1 VAWKRLDA
9 DVTRGLAGWAGL
21 ACIAVVAVRGW
32 VHFAQAGHPP
42 AAAQA
47 APARRPAPVTLP
59 AGEARAWKAFPSYRG
74 VVPVV
79 MYHSIGGRPSY
90 LTTSRIQFAQQMH
103 ALKLGG
109 FHTLT
114 IAQYAAYVRGHAAGL
129 PARPI
134 LLTFDDGRQDAYLAA
149 NGILRS
155 YGFHA
160 TELAVPGWVT
170 GHPGFSL
177 SWDEIAQMSHG
188 TTWNIE
194 SHFGYGPEKVQI
206 SKTGATGARL
216 GYLQYLPAVPGRPG
230 HPGHLGHL
238 ETFARFRKQF
248 TGNEL
253 WGIHGHPRL
262 QLRSGRHERPA
273 HSAIRAVVAG
283 SPLRGRLRRGLPEP
297 GQQPPPVPD
306 PRPVLAEAL
315 LPHVDGPGRHVAG
328 LPLPAAR
335 FRARGPDRARAPVP
349 ASYPGQWERRAA
361 FRHARC
367 AFACRRPASHTSRS
381 YSRP

>member
-1 VAWKRLDA
+1 M
-9 DVTRGLAGWAGL
+9 
-21 ACIAVVAVRGW
+21 
-32 VHFAQAGHPP
+32 
-42 AAAQA
+42 
-47 APARRPAPVTLP
+47 TLP

-90 LTTSRIQFAQQMH
+90 LTTSRIQFAQQMR

-230 HPGHLGHL
+230 HPGHPGHL

-248 TGNEL
+248 TGDEL
-253 WGIHGHPRL
+253 WGIHQFQEHLPG
-262 QLRSGRHERPA
+262 RPA
-273 HSAIRAVVAG
+273 AAARSRSPAG
-283 SPLRGRLRRGLPEP
+283 SRRGSPTACRWARETRCRSSAADCPISCAGSGSGESAGACVL
-297 GQQPPPVPD
+297 
-306 PRPVLAEAL
+306 PRPVGAAGGLPPRPVRLRLQAPGIAHVPLIQQAIAERVLPPRDARRCRDPAPPGGRL
-315 LPHVDGPGRHVAG
+315 LPPFRQVNSPETPIRDGYSGGNRVRRRTSGTTNHRTANRQTVKIVMIATVA
-328 LPLPAAR
+328 
-335 FRARGPDRARAPVP
+335 PD
-349 ASYPGQWERRAA
+349 S
-361 FRHARC
+361 
-367 AFACRRPASHTSRS
+367 T
-381 YSRP
+381 